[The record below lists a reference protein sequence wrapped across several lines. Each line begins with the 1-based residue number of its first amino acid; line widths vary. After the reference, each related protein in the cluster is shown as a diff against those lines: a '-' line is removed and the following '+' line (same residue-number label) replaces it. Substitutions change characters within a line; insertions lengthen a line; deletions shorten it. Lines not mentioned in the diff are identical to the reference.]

1 MVFGWGNKKTQ
12 QREDDVPRKIK
23 QITLTNISDIITE
36 IRSIR
41 LKTILAEVKT
51 FRNKIILNSK
61 AIRNIAAE
69 LENDNLKIDEM
80 DPHLVGMVKRGKN
93 EVMAVIK
100 KETTTVLPEINSFED
115 IKTFSITSSRI
126 LKKIGDVLGRQSRI
140 IHIFAKKYAV
150 KLKNDLKVITE
161 ENEEV
166 NTLIKNFSELENKAE
181 QILINLDQYN
191 QSQKSITTLRERQIQ
206 SEKTVQDIYNIIK
219 NDIEDIKNL
228 KDSNEY
234 LEFLEIKEKINS
246 LFSLKNKIKTDVAI
260 QFSKISRPLNKYVYV
275 TSMDKPQKKL
285 LMGLIENPYE
295 VITAGNKPD
304 LIQILE
310 SVRKAVQSNSI
321 SVKDISKSV
330 SQIDELLTRFDTI
343 IEEITNFEKSKDDL
357 ESNLSI
363 FNVEKLTHAENILA
377 RHQNEKSDIE
387 AKIKALDNEIT
398 DLVESLPKHIKS
410 IQSKLNEISAVQYS
424 INPELK

>member
-1 MVFGWGNKKTQ
+1 MVFGWGNKKQ
-12 QREDDVPRKIK
+12 KREDDIVHEIK
-23 QITLTNISDIITE
+23 QITITDISNIIKE

-150 KLKNDLKVITE
+150 KLKSDLKVITE

-206 SEKTVQDIYNIIK
+206 SEKTVRDIYNIIK

-424 INPELK
+424 INPE

>member
-150 KLKNDLKVITE
+150 KLKSDLKVITE

-166 NTLIKNFSELENKAE
+166 NTLVKNFSELENKAE
-181 QILINLDQYN
+181 QIFINLDQYN

-234 LEFLEIKEKINS
+234 LKFLEIKEKINS

-424 INPELK
+424 INPE

>member
-150 KLKNDLKVITE
+150 KLKSDLKVITE

-166 NTLIKNFSELENKAE
+166 NTLVKNFSELENKAE
-181 QILINLDQYN
+181 QIFINLDQYN

-398 DLVESLPKHIKS
+398 D
-410 IQSKLNEISAVQYS
+410 
-424 INPELK
+424 

>member
-23 QITLTNISDIITE
+23 QVTLTNISDIITE

-61 AIRNIAAE
+61 AIRNIAVE
-69 LENDNLKIDEM
+69 LEHDNLKIDEM

-150 KLKNDLKVITE
+150 KLKSDLKVITE

-206 SEKTVQDIYNIIK
+206 SEKTVRDIYNIIK

-234 LEFLEIKEKINS
+234 LKFLEIKEKINS

-275 TSMDKPQKKL
+275 TAMDKPQKKL
-285 LMGLIENPYE
+285 LMGLIENPCLLKILTNQY
-295 VITAGNKPD
+295 PRSMSCLLD
-304 LIQILE
+304 LTLLLRKLQILK
-310 SVRKAVQSNSI
+310 SPKMIWKAI
-321 SVKDISKSV
+321 Y
-330 SQIDELLTRFDTI
+330 LFLT
-343 IEEITNFEKSKDDL
+343 
-357 ESNLSI
+357 
-363 FNVEKLTHAENILA
+363 
-377 RHQNEKSDIE
+377 
-387 AKIKALDNEIT
+387 
-398 DLVESLPKHIKS
+398 
-410 IQSKLNEISAVQYS
+410 
-424 INPELK
+424 LKN

>member
-150 KLKNDLKVITE
+150 KLKSDLKVITE

-166 NTLIKNFSELENKAE
+166 NTLVKNFSELENKAE
-181 QILINLDQYN
+181 QIFINLDQYN

-206 SEKTVQDIYNIIK
+206 SEKTVRDIYNIIK

-234 LEFLEIKEKINS
+234 LKFLEIKEKINS
-246 LFSLKNKIKTDVAI
+246 LHSLKNKIKTEVDI

-295 VITAGNKPD
+295 VITVSNKPN

-310 SVRKAVQSNSI
+310 SVRRAVQSNSI
-321 SVKDISKSV
+321 SVKNITKSV
-330 SQIDELLTRFDTI
+330 SQIDELLAKFDTI
-343 IEEITNFEKSKDDL
+343 IKEISNFEKSKNDL
-357 ESNLSI
+357 ESKLSI
-363 FNVEKLTHAENILA
+363 FSVEKLTQAENILT

-387 AKIKALDNEIT
+387 AKIKILENEIT
-398 DLVESLPKHIKS
+398 DLIESLPKHIKS

-424 INPELK
+424 INPE

>member
-150 KLKNDLKVITE
+150 KLKSDLKVITE

-166 NTLIKNFSELENKAE
+166 NTLVKNFSELENKAE
-181 QILINLDQYN
+181 QIFINLDQYN

-424 INPELK
+424 IKPE

>member
-150 KLKNDLKVITE
+150 KLKSDLKVITE

-166 NTLIKNFSELENKAE
+166 NTLVKNFSELENKAE
-181 QILINLDQYN
+181 QIFINLDQYN

-363 FNVEKLTHAENILA
+363 FNVEKLTHAENILTG
-377 RHQNEKSDIE
+377 HQNEKSDIE
-387 AKIKALDNEIT
+387 AKINTLENEIT
-398 DLVESLPKHIKS
+398 DLIESLPKRIKS
-410 IQSKLNEISAVQYS
+410 IQSKLNEISAIQYS
-424 INPELK
+424 IKPE

>member
-23 QITLTNISDIITE
+23 QVTLTNISDIITE

-61 AIRNIAAE
+61 AIRNIAVE

-150 KLKNDLKVITE
+150 KLKSDLKVITE

-206 SEKTVQDIYNIIK
+206 SEKTVRDIYNIIK

-234 LEFLEIKEKINS
+234 LKFLEIKEKINS

-275 TSMDKPQKKL
+275 TAMDKPQKKL

-321 SVKDISKSV
+321 SVKDINKSV

-357 ESNLSI
+357 ESNLSV

-377 RHQNEKSDIE
+377 RHKNEKSDIE

-424 INPELK
+424 INPE

>member
-150 KLKNDLKVITE
+150 KLKSDLKVITE

-166 NTLIKNFSELENKAE
+166 NTLVKNFSELENKAE
-181 QILINLDQYN
+181 QIFINLDQYN

-424 INPELK
+424 INPE

>member
-61 AIRNIAAE
+61 AIRNIAVE
-69 LENDNLKIDEM
+69 LEHDNLKIDEM

-150 KLKNDLKVITE
+150 KLKSDLKVITE

-181 QILINLDQYN
+181 QIFINLDQYN

-206 SEKTVQDIYNIIK
+206 SEKTVRDIYNIIK

-424 INPELK
+424 INPE

>member
-23 QITLTNISDIITE
+23 QITLTIKSDIITE

-150 KLKNDLKVITE
+150 KLKSDLKVITE

-166 NTLIKNFSELENKAE
+166 NTLVKNFSELENKAE
-181 QILINLDQYN
+181 QIFINLDQYN

-206 SEKTVQDIYNIIK
+206 SEKTAQDIYNIIK

-424 INPELK
+424 INPE

>member
-23 QITLTNISDIITE
+23 QVTLTNISDIITE

-140 IHIFAKKYAV
+140 IHIFAIKYAV
-150 KLKNDLKVITE
+150 KLKSDLKVITE

-166 NTLIKNFSELENKAE
+166 NTLVKNFSELENKAE
-181 QILINLDQYN
+181 QIFINLDQYN

-321 SVKDISKSV
+321 SVKDINKSV

-343 IEEITNFEKSKDDL
+343 IEEITNFKKSNDDL

-363 FNVEKLTHAENILA
+363 FNIEKLTHAENILA

-424 INPELK
+424 INPE

>member
-61 AIRNIAAE
+61 AIRNIAVE

-150 KLKNDLKVITE
+150 KLKSDLKVITE

-166 NTLIKNFSELENKAE
+166 NTLIKNFSELENKIE
-181 QILINLDQYN
+181 QIFINLDQYN

-206 SEKTVQDIYNIIK
+206 SEKTVRDIYNIIK

-357 ESNLSI
+357 ESNLSV

-377 RHQNEKSDIE
+377 RHKNEKSDIE

-424 INPELK
+424 INPE

>member
-23 QITLTNISDIITE
+23 QVTLTNISDIITE

-61 AIRNIAAE
+61 AIRNIAVE

-150 KLKNDLKVITE
+150 KLKSDLKVITE

-206 SEKTVQDIYNIIK
+206 SEKTVRDIYNIIK

-234 LEFLEIKEKINS
+234 LKFLEIKEKINS

-321 SVKDISKSV
+321 SVKDINKSV

-357 ESNLSI
+357 ESNLSV

-377 RHQNEKSDIE
+377 RHKNEKSDIE

-424 INPELK
+424 INPE

>member
-61 AIRNIAAE
+61 AIRNIAVE
-69 LENDNLKIDEM
+69 LEHDNLKIDEM

-150 KLKNDLKVITE
+150 KLKSDLKVITE

-166 NTLIKNFSELENKAE
+166 NTLVKNFSELENKAE
-181 QILINLDQYN
+181 QIFINLDQYN

-424 INPELK
+424 INPE

>member
-150 KLKNDLKVITE
+150 KLKSDLKVITE

-166 NTLIKNFSELENKAE
+166 NTLVKNFSELENKAE
-181 QILINLDQYN
+181 QIFINLDQYN

>member
-150 KLKNDLKVITE
+150 KLKSDLKVITE

-181 QILINLDQYN
+181 QIFENLGVYN
-191 QSQKSITTLRERQIQ
+191 QSQKSIITLRERTKQA
-206 SEKTVQDIYNIIK
+206 EKTVQDIYNIIK

-424 INPELK
+424 INPE

>member
-126 LKKIGDVLGRQSRI
+126 LKKIGDVLGRQSRV
-140 IHIFAKKYAV
+140 IHIFAKKYAI
-150 KLKNDLKVITE
+150 KLKNDLKAITD
-161 ENEEV
+161 ENGEI
-166 NTLIKNFSELENKAE
+166 NKLINNFSELENSTE
-181 QILINLDQYN
+181 QIFKSLDKYN
-191 QSQKSITTLRERQIQ
+191 KSQKLILTLRERQKQ
-206 SEKTVQDIYNIIK
+206 SEKTIQNISNIVK
-219 NDIEDIKNL
+219 NDITDIKNL
-228 KDSNEY
+228 KDSKEY

-246 LFSLKNKIKTDVAI
+246 LLSLENKIKTEVAL

-285 LMGLIENPYE
+285 LIDLIENPYD
-295 VITAGNKPD
+295 VITVSNKPK
-304 LIQILE
+304 LVQILE
-310 SVRKAVQSNSI
+310 SVRRAVQSNSI
-321 SVKDISKSV
+321 SVKDVTKSV
-330 SQIDELLTRFDTI
+330 SQIDELLTKFDVI
-343 IEEITNFEKSKDDL
+343 IQEISTFAKSKNDL
-357 ESNLSI
+357 ESKLSI
-363 FNVEKLTHAENILA
+363 FNVEKLTHAKNILVV
-377 RHQNEKSDIE
+377 HQNEKSDIE
-387 AKIKALDNEIT
+387 GKIKTLQNEIT
-398 DLVESLPKHIKS
+398 DLIESLPKRIKS
-410 IQSKLNEISAVQYS
+410 IQSKLNEISAIQYS
-424 INPELK
+424 IKPE

>member
-23 QITLTNISDIITE
+23 QVTLTNISDIITE

-61 AIRNIAAE
+61 AIRNIAVE
-69 LENDNLKIDEM
+69 LEHDNLKIDEM

-150 KLKNDLKVITE
+150 KLKSDLKVITE

-206 SEKTVQDIYNIIK
+206 SEKTVRDIYNIIK

-234 LEFLEIKEKINS
+234 LKFLEIKEKINS

-275 TSMDKPQKKL
+275 TAMDKPQKKL

-321 SVKDISKSV
+321 SVKDINKSV

-377 RHQNEKSDIE
+377 RHKNEKSDIE

-424 INPELK
+424 INPE

>member
-150 KLKNDLKVITE
+150 KLKSDLKVITE

-166 NTLIKNFSELENKAE
+166 NTLVKNFSELENKAE
-181 QILINLDQYN
+181 QIFINLDQYN

-234 LEFLEIKEKINS
+234 LKFLEIKEKINS

-321 SVKDISKSV
+321 SVKDINKSV

-424 INPELK
+424 INPE

>member
-1 MVFGWGNKKTQ
+1 
-12 QREDDVPRKIK
+12 
-23 QITLTNISDIITE
+23 
-36 IRSIR
+36 
-41 LKTILAEVKT
+41 
-51 FRNKIILNSK
+51 
-61 AIRNIAAE
+61 
-69 LENDNLKIDEM
+69 
-80 DPHLVGMVKRGKN
+80 
-93 EVMAVIK
+93 
-100 KETTTVLPEINSFED
+100 
-115 IKTFSITSSRI
+115 
-126 LKKIGDVLGRQSRI
+126 
-140 IHIFAKKYAV
+140 
-150 KLKNDLKVITE
+150 
-161 ENEEV
+161 
-166 NTLIKNFSELENKAE
+166 
-181 QILINLDQYN
+181 
-191 QSQKSITTLRERQIQ
+191 
-206 SEKTVQDIYNIIK
+206 
-219 NDIEDIKNL
+219 
-228 KDSNEY
+228 
-234 LEFLEIKEKINS
+234 
-246 LFSLKNKIKTDVAI
+246 
-260 QFSKISRPLNKYVYV
+260 
-275 TSMDKPQKKL
+275 MDKPQKKL

-424 INPELK
+424 INPE

>member
-80 DPHLVGMVKRGKN
+80 VPHLVGMVKRGKN

-100 KETTTVLPEINSFED
+100 KETTSVLPEINSFED

-126 LKKIGDVLGRQSRI
+126 LKIIGDVLGRQSRI

-150 KLKNDLKVITE
+150 KLKSDLKVITE

-166 NTLIKNFSELENKAE
+166 NTLVKNFSELENKAE
-181 QILINLDQYN
+181 QIFINLDQYN

-234 LEFLEIKEKINS
+234 LKFLEIKEKINS

-357 ESNLSI
+357 ESNLSV

-398 DLVESLPKHIKS
+398 DLVESLPKHIIS

-424 INPELK
+424 INPE

>member
-150 KLKNDLKVITE
+150 KLKSDLKVITE

-166 NTLIKNFSELENKAE
+166 NTLVKNFSELENKAE
-181 QILINLDQYN
+181 QIFINLDQYN

-206 SEKTVQDIYNIIK
+206 SEKTVRDIYNIIK

-234 LEFLEIKEKINS
+234 LKFLEIKEKINS

-321 SVKDISKSV
+321 SVKDINKSV

-424 INPELK
+424 INPE

>member
-12 QREDDVPRKIK
+12 QREDYVPRKIK

-150 KLKNDLKVITE
+150 KLKSDLKVITE

-166 NTLIKNFSELENKAE
+166 NTLVKNFSELENKAE
-181 QILINLDQYN
+181 QIFINLDQYN

-260 QFSKISRPLNKYVYV
+260 QFSKISRQLNKYVYV

-424 INPELK
+424 INPE